1 MKIQKISI
9 RTKVFLQI
17 AAIIAVCLIGISV
30 ANSQLI
36 ESVYIWNVERSL
48 SAMAQDAENA
58 GANYFPLLSEFE
70 TQQGVSIDLYDNVD
84 NYLYEGRSN
93 FISGNKINIISRKE
107 NDDGSYFN
115 VVSTDGSTTQYI
127 VYGKN
132 FKNGYHIEIT
142 AQKDPI
148 QENANIAT
156 SVTTTITVMALLLAL
171 IFISVYAKRFTK
183 PLIEMS
189 SITNKIANLDFSD
202 KCETNRK
209 NRAKGNKNKK

>member
-1 MKIQKISI
+1 M
-9 RTKVFLQI
+9 QI

-48 SAMAQDAENA
+48 SLMAQNAENA
-58 GANYFPLLSEFE
+58 GADYFPLLYEYE

-84 NYLYEGRSN
+84 NYLYEGNGN

-127 VYGKN
+127 VYGKD
-132 FKNGYHIEIT
+132 FENGYHILPKVG
-142 AQKDPI
+142 QKILIKQKSSTPLPY
-148 QENANIAT
+148 
-156 SVTTTITVMALLLAL
+156 LLPPLL
-171 IFISVYAKRFTK
+171 DILYHIFQRF
-183 PLIEMS
+183 
-189 SITNKIANLDFSD
+189 SIMNKCFD
-202 KCETNRK
+202 
-209 NRAKGNKNKK
+209 